1 MRHNSVKEV
10 AERLRKSSGSQGF
23 NKWLSA
29 QLVDFTGTSVAIGVD
44 VREDMTQ
51 HHGFVHGGCVSAL
64 ADMAAAWAGAISSG
78 RDVVTSSFSMHFVSP
93 ALGSRLEARAKAIRT
108 GKTVATVEFQVFAQ
122 SPEKDEKL
130 CAAGIA
136 SIAILPNPRPV
147 GADAP

>member
-1 MRHNSVKEV
+1 MRHNSVEEV
-10 AERLRKSSGSQGF
+10 ATRLRKSSSGQGF
-23 NKWLSA
+23 NKWLAA
-29 QLVDFTGTSVAIGVD
+29 QLIDFTDTSVAVGID

-78 RDVVTSSFSMHFVSP
+78 RDVVTSSFTMHFVSP
-93 ALGSRLEARAKAIRT
+93 ALGSRLEARANAIRT
-108 GKTVATVEFQVFAQ
+108 GNTVATVEVQIFAQ

-136 SIAILPNPRPV
+136 SIAILPNSRPA